1 MEAEGHQQKQVILA
15 EAQGEAFRMIESEL
29 ATEKGKLAA
38 QFIMGQRYIKALG
51 NQAKPDNMFLLR
63 SSVDAIQRQVG
74 QSTNLLA
81 L

>member
-1 MEAEGHQQKQVILA
+1 
-15 EAQGEAFRMIESEL
+15 MIESEL